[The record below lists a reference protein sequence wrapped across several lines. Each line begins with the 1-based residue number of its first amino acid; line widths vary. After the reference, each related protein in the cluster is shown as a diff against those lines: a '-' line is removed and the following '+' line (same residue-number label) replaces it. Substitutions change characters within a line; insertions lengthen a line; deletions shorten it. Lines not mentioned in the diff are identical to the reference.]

1 MNNDKNVAANS
12 VILGLFL
19 STPMI
24 TKLITSVVVIGNN
37 VVLLIGALLAYS
49 MFINWNRTISLKFVL
64 INISIITAF
73 ALSLFFNT
81 DITYTTNYFLNFILY
96 GTTGMLLCS
105 VEFNNTKVMKT
116 ISIVFIFFSVLT
128 LFVYIPMAKE
138 ILYME
143 QAMEFSYTIIIG
155 VSASVFTWKHFSKIF
170 RILISLA
177 NLVSCYYLF
186 FLSDNRGAILALVFL
201 FASLLLKRSKHK
213 IFWTLVFVLL
223 IVFVVSGL
231 DSILDVLANSDSE
244 MRWVSRFR
252 RSTDVLSGREALSS
266 QAQEL
271 ISNNIFGKGIGYF
284 ESLANGSYTHNL
296 FLQLMCEFGVFVGG
310 AISIYIVFSVLKSLL
325 SKHDNELSIFCIC
338 QFIPRLLLSSVYWSN
353 PFIWIF
359 LYSQNSKS
367 NTNNNIDIGGTIK
380 HT

>member
-96 GTTGMLLCS
+96 GTAGMLLCS

-116 ISIVFIFFSVLT
+116 ISIVFIFFSILT
-128 LFVYIPMAKE
+128 LFVYIPMAKD

-143 QAMEFSYTIIIG
+143 RSMDVSYTIVIG
-155 VSASVFTWKHFSKIF
+155 
-170 RILISLA
+170 
-177 NLVSCYYLF
+177 
-186 FLSDNRGAILALVFL
+186 LS
-201 FASLLLKRSKHK
+201 
-213 IFWTLVFVLL
+213 T
-223 IVFVVSGL
+223 
-231 DSILDVLANSDSE
+231 
-244 MRWVSRFR
+244 RFNAER
-252 RSTDVLSGREALSS
+252 MSPEG
-266 QAQEL
+266 
-271 ISNNIFGKGIGYF
+271 N
-284 ESLANGSYTHNL
+284 
-296 FLQLMCEFGVFVGG
+296 
-310 AISIYIVFSVLKSLL
+310 
-325 SKHDNELSIFCIC
+325 
-338 QFIPRLLLSSVYWSN
+338 
-353 PFIWIF
+353 
-359 LYSQNSKS
+359 
-367 NTNNNIDIGGTIK
+367 
-380 HT
+380 